1 MAAKENDDFDLGKPE
16 RLFNLTCTLLY
27 AVEGLTKNQI
37 LQTVRGYDNEYKEGG
52 NNATLERKFER
63 DKKSLREIGIRL
75 ESTIPKHE
83 DENNQAT
90 TYRIKRDSFFWP
102 TSVKLTPRQLAL
114 LNLAAEA
121 WAGGSLSSDASRGI
135 TKLRALGIVGQ
146 SSDIIG
152 ISPKIHTFEP
162 SFKDI
167 DFAISESQ
175 VIRFDYRNPKSGAIE
190 TRTLQ
195 PWLMRQIAG
204 AWLVLG
210 FDETREEARNFMLRR
225 IVSKVEPVLE
235 GREVRVFELPEQT
248 VIDAAVKDLDDHAK
262 SQVAVLKVARGS
274 EAWFRYELD
283 LATSMKD
290 DLLTLNYHDLFVLAE
305 QLREYAD
312 QIEVV
317 EPKELASLVEL
328 GFRKVVDLHG

>member
-1 MAAKENDDFDLGKPE
+1 MVANGNDDFALGKPE

-27 AVEGLTKNQI
+27 ASGGLTKKQI

-52 NNATLERKFER
+52 NNSTLERKFER
-63 DKKSLREIGIRL
+63 DKEDLRQLGIRIDT
-75 ESTIPKHE
+75 EIPKHE

-90 TYRIKRDSFFWP
+90 TYRIRKESYSWSID
-102 TSVKLTPRQLAL
+102 VKLTPRQLAL
-114 LNLAAEA
+114 LNLAAQA
-121 WAGGSLSSDASRGI
+121 WAGGSLSTEASRGI
-135 TKLRALGIVGQ
+135 TKLRALGVVGQ

-152 ISPKIHTFEP
+152 ISPRIHTFEP

-167 DFAISESQ
+167 DFAIAEKQ
-175 VIRFDYRNPKSGAIE
+175 VIRFDYRNPKTGEIQ

-210 FDETREEARNFMLRR
+210 FDEDRKAARNFMLRR
-225 IVSKVEPVLE
+225 IVSKI
-235 GREVRVFELPEQT
+235 ELVTVGKEIRIFDMPEQQI
-248 VIDAAVKDLDDHAK
+248 IDAAVADLDTHAK
-262 SQVAVLKVARGS
+262 SQLAVLKVAKGS

-283 LATSMKD
+283 LVRGKED
-290 DLLTLNYHDLFVLAE
+290 DLIKLNFHDLYVLAE

-312 QIEVV
+312 QIEVI
-317 EPKELASLVEL
+317 EPLELASLVQL
-328 GFRKVVDLHG
+328 GFRKVADLHA

>member
-1 MAAKENDDFDLGKPE
+1 MASKENDDFDLGKPE

-27 AVEGLTKNQI
+27 ATEGLTKNQI

-52 NNATLERKFER
+52 NNSTLERKFER
-63 DKKSLREIGIRL
+63 DKASLREVGIRI
-75 ESTIPKHE
+75 EAEIPKHE
-83 DENNQAT
+83 DENNQVT
-90 TYRIKRDSFFWP
+90 TYRIKRESFSWP
-102 TSVKLTPRQLAL
+102 SSVKLTPRQLAL

-121 WAGGSLSSDASRGI
+121 WAGGSLSTDASRGI
-135 TKLRALGIVGQ
+135 TKLRALGVVGQ

-175 VIRFDYRNPKSGAIE
+175 VISFDYRNPKTGDIQ

-210 FDETREEARNFMLRR
+210 FDEARQEARNFMLRR
-225 IVSKVEPVLE
+225 IVSKVEPVSD
-235 GREVRVFELPEQT
+235 GREARTFEMPDES
-248 VIDAAVKDLDDHAK
+248 VIDSAVKDLDEHAK
-262 SQVAVLKVARGS
+262 SQVAVLKVTLRS

-283 LATSMKD
+283 LVPNKKENK
-290 DLLTLNYHDLFVLAE
+290 LQLNYHDLYVLAE

-317 EPKELASLVEL
+317 EPKELATLVEL
-328 GFRKVVDLHG
+328 GFRKVADLHA

>member
-1 MAAKENDDFDLGKPE
+1 MASKENDDFDLGKPE

-27 AVEGLTKNQI
+27 ATEGLTKNQI

-52 NNATLERKFER
+52 NNSTLERKFER
-63 DKKSLREIGIRL
+63 DKASLREVGIRI
-75 ESTIPKHE
+75 EAEIPKHE
-83 DENNQAT
+83 DENNQVT
-90 TYRIKRDSFFWP
+90 TYRIKRESFSWP
-102 TSVKLTPRQLAL
+102 SSVKLTPRQLAL

-121 WAGGSLSSDASRGI
+121 WAGGSLSTDASRGI
-135 TKLRALGIVGQ
+135 TKLRALGVVGQ

-175 VIRFDYRNPKSGAIE
+175 VISFDYRNPKTGDIQ

-210 FDETREEARNFMLRR
+210 FDEARQEARNFMLRR
-225 IVSKVEPVLE
+225 IVSKVEPVSD
-235 GREVRVFELPEQT
+235 GREARTFEMPDES
-248 VIDAAVKDLDDHAK
+248 VIDSAVKDLDEHAK
-262 SQVAVLKVARGS
+262 SQVAVLKVTLGS

-283 LATSMKD
+283 LVPNKKD
-290 DLLTLNYHDLFVLAE
+290 NKLQLNYHDLYVLAE
-305 QLREYAD
+305 QLREYSD

-317 EPKELASLVEL
+317 EPKELATLVEL
-328 GFRKVVDLHG
+328 GFRKVADLHA

>member
-1 MAAKENDDFDLGKPE
+1 MASKENDDFELGKPE

-27 AVEGLTKNQI
+27 ASEGLTKNQI

-52 NNATLERKFER
+52 NNSTLERKFER
-63 DKKSLREIGIRL
+63 DKSSLREIGIRI
-75 ESTIPKHE
+75 ESEIPKHE
-83 DENNQAT
+83 DENNQVT
-90 TYRIKRDSFFWP
+90 TYRIKRESFSWP

-121 WAGGSLSSDASRGI
+121 WAGGSLSTEASRGI
-135 TKLRALGIVGQ
+135 TKLRALGVVGQ

-162 SFKDI
+162 AFRDI
-167 DFAISESQ
+167 DFAISECQ
-175 VIRFDYRNPKSGAIE
+175 VISFDYRNPKTGDIQ

-204 AWLVLG
+204 GWLVLG
-210 FDETREEARNFMLRR
+210 FDETKQEARNFMLRR
-225 IVSKVEPVLE
+225 IVSKVEIVTE
-235 GREVRVFELPEQT
+235 GREVRTFEMPDQAI
-248 VIDAAVKDLDDHAK
+248 VDAAVKDLDEHAR
-262 SQVAVLKVARGS
+262 SQVAILKVVQGS
-274 EAWFRYELD
+274 EAWFKYELD
-283 LATSMKD
+283 LVPNKKD
-290 DLLTLNYHDLFVLAE
+290 KLLELNYHDLYVLAE

-317 EPKELASLVEL
+317 KPQELAQLVEL
-328 GFRKVVDLHG
+328 GFRRVVDLHG

>member
-1 MAAKENDDFDLGKPE
+1 MASKENDDFDLGKPE

-27 AVEGLTKNQI
+27 ATEGLTKNQI

-52 NNATLERKFER
+52 NNSTLERKFER
-63 DKKSLREIGIRL
+63 DKASLREVGIRI
-75 ESTIPKHE
+75 EAEIPKHE
-83 DENNQAT
+83 DENNQVT
-90 TYRIKRDSFFWP
+90 TYRIKRESFSWP
-102 TSVKLTPRQLAL
+102 SSVKLTPRQLAL

-121 WAGGSLSSDASRGI
+121 WAGGSLSTDASRGI
-135 TKLRALGIVGQ
+135 TKLRALGVVGQ

-175 VIRFDYRNPKSGAIE
+175 VISFDYRNPKTGDIQ

-210 FDETREEARNFMLRR
+210 FDEARQEARNFMLRR
-225 IVSKVEPVLE
+225 IVSKVEPVSD
-235 GREVRVFELPEQT
+235 GREARTFEMPDES
-248 VIDAAVKDLDDHAK
+248 VIDSAVKDLDEHAK
-262 SQVAVLKVARGS
+262 SQVAVLKVTLGS

-283 LATSMKD
+283 LVPNKKD
-290 DLLTLNYHDLFVLAE
+290 NKLQLNYHDLYVLAE
-305 QLREYAD
+305 QLREYSD
-312 QIEVV
+312 QIEVF
-317 EPKELASLVEL
+317 EPKELATLVEL
-328 GFRKVVDLHG
+328 GFRKVADLHA

>member
-1 MAAKENDDFDLGKPE
+1 MASKESEDFDLGKPE

-27 AVEGLTKNQI
+27 ATEGLTKNQI

-52 NNATLERKFER
+52 NNSTLERKFER
-63 DKKSLREIGIRL
+63 DKKSLREVGIRI
-75 ESTIPKHE
+75 EPEIPDWE
-83 DENNQAT
+83 DQNNQVSR
-90 TYRIKRDSFFWP
+90 YKIERESFSWP
-102 TSVKLTPRQLAL
+102 SAVKLNARQLAL

-121 WAGGSLSSDASRGI
+121 WAGGSLSSEASRGI
-135 TKLRALGIVGQ
+135 TKLRALGVVGQ

-175 VIRFDYRNPKSGAIE
+175 VISFDYRNPKTGEIE
-190 TRTLQ
+190 TRVLQ

-210 FDETREEARNFMLRR
+210 FDEVRDAARNFMLRR
-225 IVSKVEPVLE
+225 IVSKVEVVTE
-235 GREVRVFELPEQT
+235 GREARVFEMPEQSI
-248 VIDAAVKDLDDHAK
+248 IDAAVKDLDDHAK
-262 SQVAVLKVARGS
+262 SQVAVLKVVQGS

-283 LATSMKD
+283 LASNKKD
-290 DLLTLNYHDLFVLAE
+290 HLLKLNYHDLYVLAE

-312 QIEVV
+312 QIEVI
-317 EPKELASLVEL
+317 EPQELATLVEI
-328 GFRKVVDLHG
+328 GFRKVADLHA

>member
-1 MAAKENDDFDLGKPE
+1 MASKENEDFDLGKPE

-27 AVEGLTKNQI
+27 ATEGLTKNQI

-63 DKKSLREIGIRL
+63 DKKSLREIGIRI
-75 ESTIPKHE
+75 ESEIPKHE
-83 DENNQAT
+83 DENNQVT
-90 TYRIKRDSFFWP
+90 TYRIKRDSFSWP

-121 WAGGSLSSDASRGI
+121 WAGGSLSTDASRGI
-135 TKLRALGIVGQ
+135 TKLRALGVVGQ

-175 VIRFDYRNPKSGAIE
+175 VIEFDYRNPKSGEVE

-210 FDETREEARNFMLRR
+210 FDEAREEPRNFMLRR
-225 IVSKVEPVLE
+225 IVSKVEPALA
-235 GREVRVFELPEQT
+235 GREVRVFELPEQA
-248 VIDAAVKDLDDHAK
+248 VIDAAVKALDDHAK
-262 SQVAVLKVARGS
+262 SQVAVLNVTQGS

-283 LATSMKD
+283 LVANKND
-290 DLLTLNYHDLFVLAE
+290 NLLELNYHDLYVLAE

-317 EPKELASLVEL
+317 RPQELATLVQL
-328 GFRKVVDLHG
+328 GFRKVADLHG

>member
-1 MAAKENDDFDLGKPE
+1 MASKENDDFDLGKPE

-27 AVEGLTKNQI
+27 ATEGLTKNQI

-52 NNATLERKFER
+52 NNSTLERKFER
-63 DKKSLREIGIRL
+63 DKASLREIGIRI
-75 ESTIPKHE
+75 ESEIPKHE
-83 DENNQAT
+83 DENNQVT
-90 TYRIKRDSFFWP
+90 TYRIKRESFSWP

-121 WAGGSLSSDASRGI
+121 WAGGSLSTDASRGI
-135 TKLRALGIVGQ
+135 TKLRALGVVGQ

-175 VIRFDYRNPKSGAIE
+175 VISFDYRNPKTGDIQ

-210 FDETREEARNFMLRR
+210 FDEARQEARNFMLRR
-225 IVSKVEPVLE
+225 IVSKVELVTE
-235 GREVRVFELPEQT
+235 GREVRTFEMPDQS
-248 VIDAAVKDLDDHAK
+248 VIDAAVRDLDEHAK
-262 SQVAVLKVARGS
+262 SQVAVLKVTQGS

-283 LATSMKD
+283 LVPNKKD
-290 DLLTLNYHDLFVLAE
+290 NKLQLNYHDLYVLAE

-317 EPKELASLVEL
+317 EPQELATLVEL
-328 GFRKVVDLHG
+328 GFRKVADLHA

>member
-1 MAAKENDDFDLGKPE
+1 MGSNENDDFALGKPE

-27 AVEGLTKNQI
+27 AADGLTKKQI
-37 LQTVRGYDNEYKEGG
+37 LQTVRGYDNEYKVGG
-52 NNATLERKFER
+52 NNSTLERKFER
-63 DKKSLREIGIRL
+63 DKDDLRELGIRI
-75 ESTIPKHE
+75 EVEIPKID
-83 DENNQAT
+83 DENNQVT
-90 TYRIKRDSFFWP
+90 TYQIRRESFSWP
-102 TSVKLTPRQLAL
+102 IDVKLTPRQLAL

-135 TKLRALGIVGQ
+135 TKLRALGVVGQ

-167 DFAISESQ
+167 DFAIAESQ
-175 VIRFDYRNPKSGAIE
+175 IIQFDYRNPKSGDIE

-204 AWLVLG
+204 GWLVLG
-210 FDETREEARNFMLRR
+210 FDETRKASRNFMLRR
-225 IVSKVEPVLE
+225 IVSKISVVNE
-235 GREVRVFELPEQT
+235 GKEVKSFEMPEQAI
-248 VIDAAVKDLDDHAK
+248 IDEAIKDLDEHAK
-262 SQVAVLKVARGS
+262 SQVAILRVTQGS

-283 LATSMKD
+283 LVKGKKD
-290 DLLTLNYHDLFVLAE
+290 ELLEINYHDLYVLAE

-312 QIEVV
+312 QILVV
-317 EPKELASLVEL
+317 EPKELATLVEL
-328 GFRKVVDLHG
+328 SFRKVADLHA

>member
-1 MAAKENDDFDLGKPE
+1 MASKENDDFDLGKPE

-27 AVEGLTKNQI
+27 ATEGLTKNQI

-52 NNATLERKFER
+52 NNSTLERKFER
-63 DKKSLREIGIRL
+63 DKASLREIGIRI
-75 ESTIPKHE
+75 ESEIPKHE
-83 DENNQAT
+83 DENNQVT
-90 TYRIKRDSFFWP
+90 TYRIKRESFSWP

-121 WAGGSLSSDASRGI
+121 WAGGSLSTDASRGI
-135 TKLRALGIVGQ
+135 TKLRALGVVGQ

-175 VIRFDYRNPKSGAIE
+175 VISFDYRNPKTGDIQ

-210 FDETREEARNFMLRR
+210 FDEARQEARNFMLRR
-225 IVSKVEPVLE
+225 IVSKVGLVTE
-235 GREVRVFELPEQT
+235 GREVRTFEMPDQS
-248 VIDAAVKDLDDHAK
+248 VIDAAVQDLDEHAK
-262 SQVAVLKVARGS
+262 SQVAVLKVTRGS

-283 LATSMKD
+283 LVPNKKD
-290 DLLTLNYHDLFVLAE
+290 NQLQLNYHDLYVLAE

-317 EPKELASLVEL
+317 EPKELATLVEL
-328 GFRKVVDLHG
+328 GFRKVADLHA

>member
-1 MAAKENDDFDLGKPE
+1 MVSKDPDDFALGKPE

-27 AVEGLTKNQI
+27 ASEGLTKKQI
-37 LQTVRGYDNEYKEGG
+37 LQTVRGYDDEYKHGG
-52 NNATLERKFER
+52 DNSTLERKFER
-63 DKKSLREIGIRL
+63 DKESLREIGIRI
-75 ESTIPKHE
+75 ETEIPKHE
-83 DENNQAT
+83 DENNQVS
-90 TYRIKRDSFFWP
+90 TYRIKREGFSWP
-102 TSVKLTPRQLAL
+102 KNVKLTPKQLAL

-121 WAGGSLSSDASRGI
+121 WAGGSLSTDASRGI
-135 TKLRALGIVGQ
+135 TKLRALGVVGQ

-167 DFAISESQ
+167 DFAIAESQ
-175 VIRFDYRNPKSGAIE
+175 VIQFDYRIPKTGEIQ

-210 FDETREEARNFMLRR
+210 FDELRKAPRNFMLRR
-225 IVSKVEPVLE
+225 IVSKVRTVTE
-235 GREVRVFELPEQT
+235 GRELRIFSAPEQS
-248 VIDAAVKDLDDHAK
+248 VIDSAVLELDEHAR
-262 SQVAVLKVARGS
+262 SQEAVLKITPGS

-283 LATSMKD
+283 LNPSRKD
-290 DLLTLNYHDLFVLAE
+290 DLLRLNYHDLFVLAE

-312 QIEVV
+312 QIEVI
-317 EPKELASLVEL
+317 EPKELAVLVQE
-328 GFRKVVDLHG
+328 GFRKVADLHG

>member
-1 MAAKENDDFDLGKPE
+1 MASKENDDFELGKPE

-27 AVEGLTKNQI
+27 ATEGLTKNQI

-52 NNATLERKFER
+52 NNSTLERKFER
-63 DKKSLREIGIRL
+63 DKKSLRDIGIRI
-75 ESTIPKHE
+75 EADIPKIE

-90 TYRIKRDSFFWP
+90 TYKIKRDSFSWP
-102 TSVKLTPRQLAL
+102 SSVMLTPRQLAL

-121 WAGGSLSSDASRGI
+121 WAGGSLSTDASRGI
-135 TKLRALGIVGQ
+135 TKLRALGVVGQ

-175 VIRFDYRNPKSGAIE
+175 VISFDYRNPKTGEIQ
-190 TRTLQ
+190 TRKLQ
-195 PWLMRQIAG
+195 PWLMRQITG

-210 FDETREEARNFMLRR
+210 FDEDREQPRNFMLRR
-225 IVSKVEPVLE
+225 IVSKVETVTE
-235 GREVRVFELPEQT
+235 GREVRTFETPEQS
-248 VIDAAVKDLDDHAK
+248 VVDAALKDLDEHAK
-262 SQVAVLKVARGS
+262 SQVAILKVAQGS

-283 LATSMKD
+283 LKPNNID
-290 DLLTLNYHDLFVLAE
+290 NRLELNYHDLYVLAE

-317 EPKELASLVEL
+317 EPKELATLVEL
-328 GFRKVVDLHG
+328 GFRKVADLHG

>member
-1 MAAKENDDFDLGKPE
+1 MATKENEDFDLGKPE

-27 AVEGLTKNQI
+27 ATEGLTKNQI
-37 LQTVRGYDNEYKEGG
+37 LQTVRGYDGEYKEGVK
-52 NNATLERKFER
+52 NQTLERKFER
-63 DKKSLREIGIRL
+63 DKKDLRAIGIRI
-75 ESTIPKHE
+75 ESEIPKHE

-90 TYRIKRDSFFWP
+90 TYRIRRESFSWP
-102 TSVKLTPRQLAL
+102 SDVKLTPRQLAL

-121 WAGGSLSSDASRGI
+121 WAGGSLSIDASRGI
-135 TKLRALGIVGQ
+135 TKLRALGVVGQ

-175 VIRFDYRNPKSGAIE
+175 VVTFDYRNPSSGEIE
-190 TRTLQ
+190 TRVLR

-210 FDETREEARNFMLRR
+210 FDEVREAPRNFMLRR
-225 IVSKVEPVLE
+225 IVSKVEPVKENKEL
-235 GREVRVFELPEQT
+235 RIFEMPEQA
-248 VIDAAVKDLDDHAK
+248 VIDAAVKDLDEHAN
-262 SQVAVLKVARGS
+262 SQLAVVRVTRGS
-274 EAWFRYELD
+274 EAWFRYEMDLD
-283 LATSMKD
+283 KNKKN
-290 DLLTLNYHDLFVLAE
+290 DLLELNYHDLFVLAE

-312 QIEVV
+312 QIEVL
-317 EPKELASLVEL
+317 EPKELADLVEL
-328 GFRKVVDLHG
+328 GFRKVVELHG